1 MSVNKTNSTEPVRLD
16 KWLWCARFYKTRA
29 LALEAIKAGK
39 IKLDGNRVKPSK
51 AVHPGE
57 VYTLRIDPYLWTI
70 TVRALS
76 HRRGPASEATLLY
89 EETAESHETRQQLSA
104 QIKLNNQLLPQT
116 SGRPTKRDRRKLVR
130 FTQKTEN

>member
-1 MSVNKTNSTEPVRLD
+1 MSDNKTNSSEPVRLD

-70 TVRALS
+70 SVQALS
-76 HRRGPASEATLLY
+76 HRRGPASEAALLY
-89 EETAESHETRQQLSA
+89 EETAESRENRNLLSA
-104 QIKLNNQLLPQT
+104 QLKLNNQLLPQT

-130 FTQKTEN
+130 FTQKTEG